1 MFSFSISLKKST
13 DVKRERRNVANIAM
27 GIASIIFFSAVA
39 QIALALVLAIVAP
52 DLLSSTLAAL
62 FINAITMYGI
72 GMPLS
77 MLFFRK
83 CDTRPIYGK
92 PLGVGT
98 MILTIPVCFGLT
110 FVGSIL
116 GTIADEF
123 AAGLLG
129 SEASNPVAET
139 TSAIPLWAIL
149 LFLVILAPIFEEIF
163 FRRVVIDRL
172 RRYGDVPAIIFSGLA
187 FGLIHG
193 NFSQFFYATFLGM
206 FFAAIYIHTGKLRHT
221 IFLHMVV
228 NFMGGFYTTAMI
240 GSPAEEL
247 MTSILSALYL
257 ISLAL
262 TIPAL
267 LYVSGKIK
275 LRKGSVTLT
284 SAEAFRVRFF
294 NLGLW
299 FAILFLVAN
308 FATSLLMS

>member
-1 MFSFSISLKKST
+1 MFSFSLSLTRSI
-13 DVKRERRNVANIAM
+13 DIKRERRNVANIAM
-27 GIASIIFFSAVA
+27 GIASIIFFTAVA
-39 QIALALVLAIVAP
+39 QIVAARVLDVVAP

-62 FINAITMYGI
+62 CLNAITMYGI

-92 PLGVGT
+92 PLGVGV

-110 FVGSIL
+110 FIGSIL

-123 AAGLLG
+123 AAGLLDTT
-129 SEASNPVAET
+129 ASNPVAET

-206 FFAAIYIHTGKLRHT
+206 FFGAIYIHTGKLRHT

-228 NFMGGFYTTAMI
+228 NFMGGFYTTAMV

-247 MTSILSALYL
+247 MMSILNALYL

-267 LYVSGKIK
+267 LYISRKIK
-275 LRKGSVTLT
+275 LKKGAVTLD
-284 SAEAFRVRFF
+284 SWQAFRVQFF

-299 FAILFLVAN
+299 LAVLFLIAN

>member
-1 MFSFSISLKKST
+1 MFGFSNNINF
-13 DVKRERRNVANIAM
+13 KRERRNVANIAA
-27 GIASIIFFSAVA
+27 GIASILFFTAIA
-39 QIALALVLAIVAP
+39 QIVVMLLLESIAP
-52 DLLSSTLAAL
+52 DFLSSTLGAL

-77 MLFFRK
+77 MVFFQK
-83 CDTRPIYGK
+83 CDTKPIYGK
-92 PLGVGT
+92 PLGAGV
-98 MILTIPVCFGLT
+98 MLLTIPACFGLT
-110 FVGSIL
+110 FLGSIL
-116 GTIADEF
+116 GTVVDEF

-129 SEASNPVAET
+129 TAASNPVAET

-149 LFLVILAPIFEEIF
+149 LFMVILAPIFEEIF

-172 RRYGDVPAIIFSGLA
+172 RRYGDVPAIIFSGIA

-206 FFAAIYIHTGKLRHT
+206 LFAAIYIHTGKLAHT

-247 MTSILSALYL
+247 MTTILSLLYL

-262 TIPAL
+262 TVPAL
-267 LYVSGKIK
+267 LCISRRIR
-275 LRKGSVTLT
+275 LQKGSVRLT
-284 SAEAFRVRFF
+284 AGQAPRVLLL
-294 NLGLW
+294 NLELW
-299 FAILFLVAN
+299 LAVLFLIGN
-308 FATSLLMS
+308 FALSLLLA